1 MWIDRQ
7 PLLEQYDRLDRW
19 GGLLL
24 LRLQFRRSLVLVRV
38 LPASRPGHLCDDD
51 LYEYD
56 DLLFHAYVR
65 FELVRDHHMHHNEL
79 HEQCVW
85 DHDLQ
90 DAELLDQYDNLF
102 NDAELLVDF
111 VSDQPARIV
120 VELPVNRL

>member
-1 MWIDRQ
+1 M
-7 PLLEQYDRLDRW
+7 
-19 GGLLL
+19 
-24 LRLQFRRSLVLVRV
+24 
-38 LPASRPGHLCDDD
+38 
-51 LYEYD
+51 
-56 DLLFHAYVR
+56 
-65 FELVRDHHMHHNEL
+65 
-79 HEQCVW
+79 W